1 MYNSELEVAK
11 KAEQMLEASMRR
23 KTSSFKDHINR
34 KENEASLKD
43 ATAKAVVKRYISKKN
58 GNRKKYYMRSLSIR
72 MARHGF
78 IQNYGVDTTRSGGDR
93 SRQEPKNTNY
103 GFKSHTMK
111 MKAQP
116 FINEAVKD
124 SKVIEFVMEN
134 VTRIR
139 AENLLFE
146 VKRLIENP
154 ST

>member
-1 MYNSELEVAK
+1 MYNNELEVAK
-11 KAEQMLEASMRR
+11 KAEQMLEASLRR
-23 KTSSFKDHINR
+23 KTSSFKDHVNR
-34 KENEASLKD
+34 KENDTSLKD
-43 ATAKAVVKRYISKKN
+43 ATAKAVVKRYISKKD
-58 GNRKKYYMRSLSIR
+58 GQKKKYYMRSLSIR

-124 SKVIEFVMEN
+124 SKVVEFVMEN

-154 ST
+154 GT

>member
-1 MYNSELEVAK
+1 MYNTELEVAK
-11 KAEQMLEASMRR
+11 KAEQMLEGSLRR
-23 KTSSFKDHINR
+23 KTSSFKDHVNR
-34 KENEASLKD
+34 KENDPSLKD
-43 ATAKAVVKRYISKKN
+43 ATAKAAVKRYASKRNDQK
-58 GNRKKYYMRSLSIR
+58 KKYYMRSLSIR

-78 IQNYGVDTTRSGGDR
+78 IQNYGVDTTRSGGSR

-103 GFKSHTMK
+103 GFKSHVMK
-111 MKAQP
+111 MKPKP

-124 SKVIEFVMEN
+124 SKVIDFVMEN

-139 AENLLFE
+139 CENLLFE

>member
-1 MYNSELEVAK
+1 MYNNELEVAK
-11 KAEQMLEASMRR
+11 KAEQMLEASLRR
-23 KTSSFKDHINR
+23 KTSSFKDHVNR
-34 KENEASLKD
+34 KENDPSLKD
-43 ATAKAVVKRYISKKN
+43 ATAKAAVKRYVSKKS
-58 GNRKKYYMRSLSIR
+58 GQKKKYYMRSLSIK

-78 IQNYGVDTTRSGGDR
+78 IQNYGVDTTRSGGER
-93 SRQEPKNTNY
+93 SRQEPKNTSY

-124 SKVIEFVMEN
+124 SKVVEFVMEN

-154 ST
+154 GT